1 MRFTIATAAI
11 LAQSVPA
18 TTTSEID
25 SPTLERV
32 FGEETLSLVSDIQGT
47 ATLIG
52 TQRSNKFLNLVKAKK
67 ETSGGYLKNTQ
78 NSNSKSPK
86 DFQECDPESDEP
98 DVGVLSCGAGRY
110 CVESDESKIGGFCVS
125 SPDELDRALQGGD
138 TLLDG
143 VYTVFCPDDS
153 LYGDQCNC
161 TNYDP
166 EAYTLDVM

>member
-18 TTTSEID
+18 MTSEMG
-25 SPTLERV
+25 SATNLERA
-32 FGEETLSLVSDIQGT
+32 FADDIQDLVLTT
-47 ATLIG
+47 AATIG
-52 TQRSNKFLNLVKAKK
+52 SQRKNKFLNLVKAKK
-67 ETSGGYLKNTQ
+67 EISGGYLKNSK
-78 NSNSKSPK
+78 NSDNKNKSPE
-86 DFQECDPESDEP
+86 DFQLCDPESDEP
-98 DVGVLSCGAGRY
+98 DVGVLSCGVGSY

-143 VYTVFCPDDS
+143 IYTVFCPEDA
-153 LYGDQCNC
+153 LYGEQCNC

-166 EAYTLDVM
+166 AAYTLDVM